1 MHTISIYQNKWAS
14 CENDLKQYQLVLDT
28 DYFLSHDAVV
38 LTIQFSN
45 KDHAEHFYTKWHSY
59 LAN

>member
-14 CENDLKQYQLVLDT
+14 CENDLKQYQLELNK

-45 KDHAEHFYTKWHSY
+45 KDHAEHFSVKWHSY
-59 LAN
+59 LA